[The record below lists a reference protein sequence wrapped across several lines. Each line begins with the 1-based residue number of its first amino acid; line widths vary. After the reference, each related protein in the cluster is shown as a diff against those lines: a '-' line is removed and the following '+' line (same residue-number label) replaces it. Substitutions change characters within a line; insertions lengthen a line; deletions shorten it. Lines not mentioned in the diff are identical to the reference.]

1 MKILGNSTLLL
12 LLVILLGGF
21 AVRFYG
27 FDNPI
32 ADWHSWR
39 QSETA
44 SVSRNFA
51 QDGIDL
57 LHPKMDN
64 ISNVQSGRDNPE
76 GYFFVEF
83 PIYNALQAGL
93 FSLFGIFT
101 IEQWGRLIS
110 MISSVAGGLFLYLI
124 VKRHSNTIIG
134 LFSAFFFMFLPF
146 NIYYGRTI
154 LPDTM
159 MTMAFLGSIYFF
171 DRWIYVIARSDKKT
185 TKQSRSAS
193 VKQTRLPRSF
203 VARNDVL
210 YFVIALVFTAG
221 ALLLK
226 PHSVFF
232 LLPLLYLV
240 FATYGW
246 AVFKKW
252 QLYIFA
258 LFSVAPLIAWRLWM
272 TQYPEGIPANQWL
285 LNGNGIRFRPAFF
298 RWIFYERLTVLISGY
313 FGALLLLLGLVKLR
327 FTKEWM
333 FFASFFASTLLFVSV
348 VATGNVQHDY
358 YQIPAIPS
366 VAIVMAFGSYLLY
379 TWKVKSFHLG
389 KVLLILIVAASFY
402 LSWNIVKE
410 YFNINNRSILA
421 AGEAIQR
428 LTPEDALIVA
438 NYNGDSALLYQFK
451 RKGWASQQEE
461 MSVLIQKGADY
472 FVLINPS
479 KADISKWQEQYKL
492 VKATDQ
498 YAIFD
503 LKSK

>member
-1 MKILGNSTLLL
+1 MKILRNPTLLVL
-12 LLVILLGGF
+12 LAILLGGF
-21 AVRFYG
+21 AIRFYG

-51 QDGIDL
+51 QDGIDM
-57 LHPKMDN
+57 LHPRMDN
-64 ISNVQSGRDNPE
+64 ISNVQSGTDNPE

-83 PIYNALQAGL
+83 PIYNALQACL
-93 FSLFGIFT
+93 FTLIGVFT
-101 IEQWGRLIS
+101 IEQWGRILS
-110 MISSVAGGLFLYLI
+110 MLSSVAGGLFLYLI
-124 VKRHSNTIIG
+124 VKRHSNTVIG
-134 LFSAFFFMFLPF
+134 LFSVFFYMFLPF

-159 MTMAFLGSIYFF
+159 MTMAFLGSIYYFGT
-171 DRWIYVIARSDKKT
+171 WISEKAKGKKQKEKVQVKDKNY
-185 TKQSRSAS
+185 
-193 VKQTRLPRSF
+193 LNF
-203 VARNDVL
+203 L
-210 YFVIALVFTAG
+210 IALFFTIL

-240 FATYGW
+240 FATFGW
-246 AVFKKW
+246 AAFKKW

-313 FGALLLLLGLVKLR
+313 FGAILLLLGLIKLP
-327 FTKEWM
+327 KMKNWM

-358 YQIPAIPS
+358 YQISAIPS
-366 VAIVMAFGSYLLY
+366 VAILMALGSYLLY
-379 TWKVKSFHLG
+379 TWKINNLHVG
-389 KVLLILIVAASFY
+389 KVLLALIISASFY
-402 LSWNIVKE
+402 YGWNIVKE

-421 AGEAIQR
+421 AGEAVQR
-428 LTPEDALIVA
+428 ITPKDALIVA
-438 NYNGDSALLYQFK
+438 NYNGDSALLYQFD
-451 RKGWASQQEE
+451 RKGWASQQDE
-461 MSVLIQKGADY
+461 MSVLIKKGADY

-479 KADISKWQEQYKL
+479 KDEISKWQAQYKL
-492 VKATDQ
+492 VESTDQ
-498 YAIFD
+498 YSLFD

>member
-1 MKILGNSTLLL
+1 MKIIKNAPLLIL
-12 LLVILLGGF
+12 IVILLGGF

-51 QDGIDL
+51 QEGIDM
-57 LHPKMDN
+57 LHPQMDN
-64 ISNVQSGRDNPE
+64 ISNVQSGIDNPN

-83 PIYNALQAGL
+83 PIYNALTAGF
-93 FSLFGIFT
+93 FSVFGIFT
-101 IEQWGRLIS
+101 IEEWGRLIS

-124 VKRHSNTIIG
+124 VKRHSNQTIG

-171 DRWIYVIARSDKKT
+171 DRWVETSKDKNK
-185 TKQSRSAS
+185 KSKVQ
-193 VKQTRLPRSF
+193 VKNQKLFFSF
-203 VARNDVL
+203 
-210 YFVIALVFTAG
+210 ALLFTIL

-240 FATYGW
+240 FAAFGW
-246 AVFKKW
+246 AAFKKW
-252 QLYIFA
+252 QLYVFA

-272 TQYPEGIPANQWL
+272 TQYPEGVPANQWL
-285 LNGNGIRFRPAFF
+285 LNGNGIRFRPSFF
-298 RWIFYERLTVLISGY
+298 RWIFYERLTILISGY
-313 FGALLLLLGLVKLR
+313 FGVLLLLLGLVKLR
-327 FTKEWM
+327 FTQEWI

-366 VAIVMAFGSYLLY
+366 VAILMAFGSYLLY
-379 TWKVKSFHLG
+379 PWTVKKIHVG
-389 KVLLILIVAASFY
+389 KVLLVLIIAASFY
-402 LSWNIVKE
+402 YSWSIVKE

-421 AGEAIQR
+421 AGEAVQR
-428 LTPEDALIVA
+428 VTPKDALIVA
-438 NYNGDSALLYQFK
+438 NYNGDSALLYQFD
-451 RKGWASQQEE
+451 RKGWASQQDE
-461 MSVLIQKGADY
+461 MSVLIKKGADY

-479 KADISKWQEQYKL
+479 KADITKWQEQYKI
-492 VKATDQ
+492 VEATEQ

-503 LKSK
+503 LQQNL